1 MNKPPRNQTPG
12 GHPVIDD
19 TSKAIIERELQ
30 ADGRKSYAAIGQVVG
45 LSEAAVRQRVQ
56 RLTETGVI
64 QIVGVTDPL
73 QLGFARQAMIGL
85 KVRGDVESVADELA
99 EMDEVDYVVITAGS
113 FDLIVE
119 VVCESDEQ
127 LLHILSRRIRSIEGV
142 RPPRRSCTSSCAS
155 RATRGVSAERRSG
168 RLVVA

>member
-1 MNKPPRNQTPG
+1 LTNAVSIDTITVMNKPPRNG

-19 TSKAIIERELQ
+19 TSKAIIEELQ
-30 ADGRKSYAAIGQVVG
+30 SDGRKSYASIGQVVG

-85 KVRGDVESVADELA
+85 KVRGDIETVADELA

-142 RPPRRSCTSSCAS
+142 QSTETFVYLKLRKQSYSW
-155 RATRGVSAERRSG
+155 GVR
-168 RLVVA
+168 

>member
-1 MNKPPRNQTPG
+1 MTKTPRSSGLPA
-12 GHPVIDD
+12 IDD
-19 TSKAIIERELQ
+19 TSKAIIEELQ
-30 ADGRKSYAAIGQVVG
+30 SDGRKSYAAIGQVVG

-56 RLTETGVI
+56 RLTDSGVI

-85 KVRGDVESVADELA
+85 KVRGDVEKVADELA
-99 EMDEVDYVVITAGS
+99 AMDEVDYVVITAGS

-127 LLHILSRRIRSIEGV
+127 LLAILNRRIRALDGVQSTETFVYLKLRKQSYTWGV
-142 RPPRRSCTSSCAS
+142 R
-155 RATRGVSAERRSG
+155 
-168 RLVVA
+168 